1 MIDILCTDFTTQP
14 QDVVARAGTMDFME
28 CVYMDPNL
36 AVFWEKD
43 GTSIGGLD
51 DQSCD
56 CQVTSDGTLEFNDI
70 SAEETGEYFCSVLIA
85 LGVSRSCPAYLR
97 LAGKDYGSV

>member
-1 MIDILCTDFTTQP
+1 MIDILCTEFTTQP

-36 AVFWEKD
+36 AVSWEKD
-43 GTSIGGLD
+43 GIY

-70 SAEETGEYFCSVLIA
+70 SAEETGEYSCFVQIA
-85 LGVSRSCPAYLR
+85 FGVSRSCSAYLR
-97 LAGKDYGSV
+97 LAGKDYGLV